1 MIKNNN
7 IQGMNSKG
15 KVYFL
20 TFSLLKEFVK
30 LLKQEIKEEVFNL
43 NASKIKEIIILN
55 DLLIIAKKK
64 SQLIKSIV
72 PGKPVKDEYW
82 LGLHQQLNNG
92 EEVTINNWKFKV
104 I

>member
-7 IQGMNSKG
+7 IQGMSTKG

-20 TFSLLKEFVK
+20 TFFHLQTFIK
-30 LLKQEIKEEVFNL
+30 LLKQEVKEEPFDL
-43 NASKIKEIIILN
+43 NKSNIKEIVGLN
-55 DLLIIAKKK
+55 DLLVITKKK
-64 SQLIKSIV
+64 LQLIKSIV